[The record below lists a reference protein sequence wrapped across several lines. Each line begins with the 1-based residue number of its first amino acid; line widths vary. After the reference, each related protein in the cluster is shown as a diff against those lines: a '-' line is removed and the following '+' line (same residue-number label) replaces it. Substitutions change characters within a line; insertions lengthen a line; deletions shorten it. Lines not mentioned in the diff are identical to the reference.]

1 MEKAIRVLVAN
12 RPRMMRELILA
23 TFADQPDIEIVGE
36 VATDE
41 EIPNTVARTMPDLV
55 VVALDEPGR
64 RPRVCD
70 VVLRQHPE
78 VKIIG
83 EIPSLLQQLNPLCI
97 PIRAVLDWGEGVKI
111 SDQLFDLGGIQMLDL
126 KPTAAESVS
135 YFVMKRAFDLV
146 FSTVVLI
153 FLLPLL
159 IVIAFAIKL
168 TSAGPIL
175 FAQERVGLKGQIFKM
190 YKFRTMRVAPSEES
204 GTRWTIRNDPRCTRV
219 GAFLRHSSLDEIPQF
234 FNVLK
239 GDMSVVGP
247 RPERPFYVHKFASQL
262 EKYNSRH
269 YVKAGITGWA
279 QVNGLRGDTSIAK
292 RIQYDLYYPRHWS
305 IGFDLQIVL
314 LTVFRGIV
322 NKNAY

>member
-135 YFVMKRAFDLV
+135 YFRYEASLRPGVLDRRPY
-146 FSTVVLI
+146 FS
-153 FLLPLL
+153 
-159 IVIAFAIKL
+159 
-168 TSAGPIL
+168 
-175 FAQERVGLKGQIFKM
+175 
-190 YKFRTMRVAPSEES
+190 
-204 GTRWTIRNDPRCTRV
+204 
-219 GAFLRHSSLDEIPQF
+219 SSF
-234 FNVLK
+234 
-239 GDMSVVGP
+239 
-247 RPERPFYVHKFASQL
+247 
-262 EKYNSRH
+262 
-269 YVKAGITGWA
+269 
-279 QVNGLRGDTSIAK
+279 VN
-292 RIQYDLYYPRHWS
+292 LYSPRHQAHFSWPHP
-305 IGFDLQIVL
+305 
-314 LTVFRGIV
+314 FRARTRRPQGP
-322 NKNAY
+322 NL